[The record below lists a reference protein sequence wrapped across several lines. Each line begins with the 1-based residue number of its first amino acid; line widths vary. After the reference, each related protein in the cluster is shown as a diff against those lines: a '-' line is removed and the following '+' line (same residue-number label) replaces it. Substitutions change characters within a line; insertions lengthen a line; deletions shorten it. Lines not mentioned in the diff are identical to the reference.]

1 MGGLISLI
9 LLAGTV
15 LPSAVHAASFWSKFG
30 TLWGTVERKKEVAD
44 ATSPNIQTLPLPRAG
59 MNIDPIRGKGG
70 GDVTV
75 VDGSALL
82 PDEGPSGTIAD
93 IIVRPANPTISLYV
107 VREGDTLSEIAE
119 LFGVTTNTILWAN
132 DLPRGTQIHAGQML
146 TILPVTGL
154 KHKVEKGETLATIA
168 EEYKADAGE
177 IASYNGLDGSAGLA
191 AGTEIIIPDG
201 VLALVPAAPEPVSSV
216 STPRP
221 ASSGGA
227 NDGGYYLRPIEGG
240 VRTQGIHG
248 YNGVDLAASAGTPI
262 LASASGEVIVSREGG
277 WNGGYGN
284 YVVIQHSNGT
294 QTLYAHNSS
303 NIVGV
308 GQYVVRGQVIGYVG
322 STGRSTGTHVHF
334 EIRGGPRNP
343 F

>member
-1 MGGLISLI
+1 M
-9 LLAGTV
+9 
-15 LPSAVHAASFWSKFG
+15 
-30 TLWGTVERKKEVAD
+30 LWGGSGQKKEVAD
-44 ATSPNIQTLPLPRAG
+44 ATSPNIQSLPLPRAG

-70 GDVTV
+70 GDVRV

-93 IIVRPANPTISLYV
+93 IIVRPANPTISRYQV
-107 VREGDTLSEIAE
+107 QPDDTLSDIAV
-119 LFGVTTNTILWAN
+119 LFGVDENTILWAN
-132 DLPRGTQIHAGQML
+132 DLPRGATIHPGQVL

-154 KHKVEKGETLATIA
+154 RHTVEKGDTLATVA
-168 EEYKADAGE
+168 EEYNADAAE
-177 IASYNGLDGSAGLA
+177 IASYNGLDSSASLA

-201 VLALVPAAPEPVSSV
+201 VIALAPAAPEPQPSA

-221 ASSGGA
+221 SVSSAGSSDA
-227 NDGGYYLRPIEGG
+227 GGYYLRPIDGG

-284 YVVIQHSNGT
+284 YVVIQHANGT

-308 GQYVVRGQVIGYVG
+308 GQYVVQGQVIGYVG
-322 STGRSTGTHVHF
+322 TTGRSTGSHVHF

>member
-1 MGGLISLI
+1 M
-9 LLAGTV
+9 
-15 LPSAVHAASFWSKFG
+15 LPSAVHAATFWSKFG
-30 TLWGTVERKKEVAD
+30 TLWGGSGQKKEVAD
-44 ATSPNIQTLPLPRAG
+44 ATSPNIQSLPLPRAG
-59 MNIDPIRGKGG
+59 MNIDPTRGKGG
-70 GDVTV
+70 GDVRV

-93 IIVRPANPTISLYV
+93 IIVRPANPTISRYQV
-107 VREGDTLSEIAE
+107 QPDDTLSDIAV
-119 LFGVTTNTILWAN
+119 LFGVDENTILWAN
-132 DLPRGTQIHAGQML
+132 DLPRGAMIHPGQVL

-154 KHKVEKGETLATIA
+154 RHTVEKGDTLATVA
-168 EEYKADAGE
+168 EDYKADAAE
-177 IASYNGLDGSAGLA
+177 IASYNGLDGSASLA
-191 AGTEIIIPDG
+191 VGTEIIIPDG
-201 VLALVPAAPEPVSSV
+201 VIALAPAAPEPKPST

-221 ASSGGA
+221 SASSSGNSDA
-227 NDGGYYLRPIEGG
+227 GGYYLRPIEGG

-284 YVVIQHSNGT
+284 YVVIQHTNGT

-308 GQYVVRGQVIGYVG
+308 GQYVVQGQVIGYVG
-322 STGRSTGTHVHF
+322 NTGRSTGTHVHF